1 MATEAAM
8 IDKQHG
14 GKRKGAGRKPLSPR
28 DATVRI
34 TVTLTR
40 QDAEL
45 LRDIGG
51 GNASKAVR
59 ELLDKAR

>member
-1 MATEAAM
+1 MN
-8 IDKQHG
+8 KQHG
-14 GKRKGAGRKPLSPR
+14 GKREGAGRKPLSAR

-40 QDAEL
+40 EDAQL

-51 GNASKAVR
+51 GNASKGLR